1 MPRAQAEKHVPDG
14 YEACISIGSPGQQP
28 ANLSSRFRAVL
39 WLNFHDLAG
48 FEREDGTYPDGAVQL
63 TEDDADLI
71 AAFALEHRGAD
82 LMVVHCEAGIS
93 RSVAVGLALSTTLGR
108 CWAWPSYMPRE
119 YREKRHIH
127 NRHVFDLVIAA
138 LKRAEVGVHSGS
150 ARTTGVPET
159 NRPAAASGTR
169 DGAEQ
174 QDGANT

>member
-150 ARTTGVPET
+150 ARTTDVPKRIARQPRAVRRAKR
-159 NRPAAASGTR
+159 NNSR
-169 DGAEQ
+169 
-174 QDGANT
+174 GANL